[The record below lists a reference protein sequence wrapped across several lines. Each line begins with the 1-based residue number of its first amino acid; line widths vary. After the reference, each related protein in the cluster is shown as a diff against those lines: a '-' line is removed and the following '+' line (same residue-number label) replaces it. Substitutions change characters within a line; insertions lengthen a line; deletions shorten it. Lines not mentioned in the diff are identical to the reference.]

1 MAPRGLLSAP
11 PRAGTSSYKILGMDM
26 KEVALLFNTANSD
39 DDAALDAMVKRQ
51 YRAMA
56 LKCHPDKHSG
66 TSERQQD
73 YASAWIKLI
82 NEAAEL
88 TRSVERRNLYHLVN
102 KHKRDFNWAK
112 RPDDD
117 DYGFDS
123 AAADETWAWSD
134 DDEKDKENS
143 APKKKKKKAKAAA
156 ATKKKT
162 SKGSTPPQQAKPAN
176 KRQKK
181 SPVPATPVD
190 ESRDSPNEA
199 GGGWGDFNSG
209 AAADVTMDF
218 SAPAGPIASSSSSRC
233 SSSSTSTSSSSRSSS
248 SSICSSSSTCS
259 SNICSSC
266 SSSSICSRNS
276 SICSSNICSSSSRK
290 SCA

>member
-66 TSERQQD
+66 TSEQQQD

-143 APKKKKKKAKAAA
+143 APKKKKKKKAKAAA

-218 SAPAGPIASSSSSRC
+218 SAPAGPIAS
-233 SSSSTSTSSSSRSSS
+233 TSTSAAASAAPRESVQTFHRTTRTSSLA
-248 SSICSSSSTCS
+248 C
-259 SNICSSC
+259 
-266 SSSSICSRNS
+266 
-276 SICSSNICSSSSRK
+276 
-290 SCA
+290 